1 MTFSTAVAERDG
13 RMVVCITAN
22 PGVWLR
28 AWVADL
34 ANSFK
39 TPFKFTPSSVLW
51 NATTA
56 LTLQSSAANV
66 NSNAGSYFTDGTY
79 IYVRPPSGQ
88 NIYSGTIQAIVPQYF
103 SNYPKNYSGT
113 QYDARIKSAP
123 SISQR
128 VEARFGGVAQI
139 GGGTVTLINSDGY
152 FDSKQDWQWD
162 AGLVT
167 IKLGLDINGSTAT
180 TSDLQQVAVWAVDQ
194 HTKTQGDFTLRL
206 TDSRTRIK
214 AKIPVETYTR
224 EAFPNIEQGEVGK
237 TIPTV
242 YGRVLGVKPT
252 VVDPAIKQFK
262 VASHA
267 VTAFDGVRIKQE
279 IDESFSVYFVDF
291 LKYDATLFRKY
302 LPSVEILQVKNSG
315 FALSK
320 LESIADCTSNLN
332 SFCYVD
338 SWLYINVGTA
348 SISIVADYQRKSSR
362 WVASSFATTDLA
374 TGTFTLGV
382 DWSIGQDVS
391 VDFTGKS
398 ASTGPEIIQD
408 LLTIAGETAINT
420 SSFTTAKSAFIIGT
434 DSYNVSTCKMCLGL
448 NIDKPRELS
457 QIIGDINAVAHT
469 YVYSDSSGNFSIG
482 AFEPRPV
489 ALVYSISDLDLIDI
503 TDSMEPADVANVFVT
518 NWATYAQEAYS
529 QTYTYTRS
537 EGINLHNQP
546 EDITVEKDVPFTD
559 EADAILYT
567 QRTSLMRSRPL
578 RKLSVTLHWKGWL
591 FGLGD
596 QVSLNFK
603 ARGIAGKFEVIER
616 TADVVNS
623 RIKLVLGDLRGF
635 GDSVGFW
642 VSDAPTLPTSF
653 SALAGYGSGS
663 AATWDKTWHADIKAW
678 ARRNVGYWTDDNG
691 LADATD
697 PDSFISSTWF

>member
-1 MTFSTAVAERDG
+1 MTFNTAVAERSG
-13 RMVVCITAN
+13 NMVVCITAN

-56 LTLQSSAANV
+56 LTLQSSAATV
-66 NSNAGSYFTDGTY
+66 NSNAGSYWTDGTY

-88 NIYSGTIQAIVPQYF
+88 SIYSGTIQAIVPQYF

-113 QYDARIKSAP
+113 QYDARIKSTP

-128 VEARFGGVAQI
+128 IEARFGGVAQI

-152 FDSKQDWQWD
+152 FDSKMDWQWD

-167 IKLGLDINGSTAT
+167 IKLGLDIDGSVAT
-180 TSDLQQVAVWAVDQ
+180 TSDLQQIAVWAVDQ
-194 HTKTQGDFTLRL
+194 HSKTQEGFTLRL
-206 TDSRTRIK
+206 VDSRTRIK
-214 AKIPVETYTR
+214 AKIPVDTFTR
-224 EAFPNIEQGEVGK
+224 TAFPNIEPSEEGK

-242 YGRVLGVKPT
+242 YGKVLGVKPT
-252 VVDPAIKQFK
+252 AVDPALKQFK

-267 VTAFDGVRIKQE
+267 VTSFDGVRIKQE
-279 IDESFSVYFVDF
+279 IDELFSVYFVDF
-291 LKYDATLFRKY
+291 LPYTSPLYRKY
-302 LPSVEILQVKNSG
+302 LPSVEILQVKNNG
-315 FALSK
+315 ALLAKVDSVG
-320 LESIADCTSNLN
+320 DCSANAN
-332 SFCYVD
+332 SYYYAE
-338 SWLYINVGTA
+338 SWLYINVGTN
-348 SISIVADYQRKSSR
+348 SIGILAEYQRKSSR
-362 WVASSFATTDLA
+362 WVASSFSSYDLSSAT
-374 TGTFTLGV
+374 FILGV

-398 ASTGPEIIQD
+398 GSTGPEIIQD
-408 LLTIAGETAINT
+408 LLTVAGETAINT
-420 SSFTTAKSAFIIGT
+420 SSFTTAKAAFIVGT

-448 NIDKPRELS
+448 NIDKPRELA

-469 YVYSDSSGNFSIG
+469 FVYSDSSGNFSIG
-482 AFEPRPV
+482 AFEPKPV

-503 TDSMEPADVANVFVT
+503 TDSMEPADVANSFVT
-518 NWATYAQEAYS
+518 NWAKYTQEDYS
-529 QTYTYTRS
+529 QTYTHTRS

-546 EDITVEKDVPFTD
+546 EDIIVEKDVPFTD

-578 RKLSVTLHWKGWL
+578 RKLTVTLHWKGWL

-616 TADVVNS
+616 TADVVSS
-623 RIKLVLGDLRGF
+623 RIRLVLGDLRGF

-642 VSDAPTLPTSF
+642 VADAPTLPTAF
-653 SALAGYGSGS
+653 AALTGYGSGS
-663 AATWDKTWHADIKAW
+663 AASWNSSWHADIKAW

-691 LADATD
+691 LADSTD
-697 PDSFISSTWF
+697 PDSFMSSTWF